1 MWVLMVSTGNIA
13 MCSTEPAI
21 EPAIMN
27 CQNRR
32 PSCAV
37 SGLNWE
43 TGRRSGSW
51 NLDAVVASV
60 AILGLRSG
68 VAAEM
73 KVRVFRKCWSD
84 GYEKRDV
91 NNR

>member
-1 MWVLMVSTGNIA
+1 M
-13 MCSTEPAI
+13 
-21 EPAIMN
+21 
-27 CQNRR
+27 
-32 PSCAV
+32 
-37 SGLNWE
+37 
-43 TGRRSGSW
+43 
-51 NLDAVVASV
+51 DAVVASV